1 MDRPAVVRR
10 VSRHPAMRPL
20 AAIWLVLVAGQAA
33 RLAATGSL
41 LSGDDVFHFAHLLS
55 LVVDRD
61 LDARNEVRHFQHDA
75 RSSYTGRAK
84 IGAHP
89 RWGWPQARWGLGH
102 TFGNRRLVNCTVVLA
117 VGLAAILTALRPH
130 RALRR
135 AALVLGCVLV
145 GLNVVAMWLW
155 STGPVGP
162 LAGC

>member
-1 MDRPAVVRR
+1 
-10 VSRHPAMRPL
+10 MRPL

-75 RSSYTGRAK
+75 RSSYTRA
-84 IGAHP
+84 
-89 RWGWPQARWGLGH
+89 RED
-102 TFGNRRLVNCTVVLA
+102 RRPPA
-117 VGLAAILTALRPH
+117 VGLAAGAMGARPH
-130 RALRR
+130 VRQPQARQLHGGRGGGPGGDPDR
-135 AALVLGCVLV
+135 AAATPCLAPRRPRSGMCPG

-162 LAGC
+162 LPAADTW